1 MFRHA
6 NGKVAT
12 SLAIVML
19 FAIGALHARTQAITP
34 PATAPAVT
42 ASDDPTHGIR
52 FDVVSIKL
60 NKTGNY
66 GSSDVFPDNGDGMI
80 LTNWTLEQILK
91 FDYAIHR
98 NPGMVGLPDWASKDG
113 YDIQA
118 KVAESDVAAWRKL
131 SGGSKRLVLRAMLA
145 ESFKFKV
152 HPEDRML
159 PIYALVVAKNGP
171 KNMIEV
177 KPADFDSDIQRGTDG
192 TILGGWKFPKTWKR
206 DDPMVAHQMSMGY
219 FLFWLNQLNLGR
231 PVYNQTGLTGNYNF
245 TLQFAPGQSSALQDA
260 SAEPDPAGGPSIFT
274 ALQEQLGLKLEP
286 TKGPVPVMV
295 VDHIERPSEN

>member
-1 MFRHA
+1 MFRLA

-19 FAIGALHARTQAITP
+19 FAISAPLAQAITP
-34 PATAPAVT
+34 PATAPAAT

-98 NPGMVGLPDWASKDG
+98 NPGMVGLPDWAGKDG

-118 KVAESDVAAWRKL
+118 KVADSDVAAWRKL

-145 ESFKFKV
+145 DSFKFKV
-152 HPEDRML
+152 HS
-159 PIYALVVAKNGP
+159 P
-171 KNMIEV
+171 KMG
-177 KPADFDSDIQRGTDG
+177 R
-192 TILGGWKFPKTWKR
+192 KT
-206 DDPMVAHQMSMGY
+206 
-219 FLFWLNQLNLGR
+219 
-231 PVYNQTGLTGNYNF
+231 
-245 TLQFAPGQSSALQDA
+245 
-260 SAEPDPAGGPSIFT
+260 
-274 ALQEQLGLKLEP
+274 
-286 TKGPVPVMV
+286 
-295 VDHIERPSEN
+295 